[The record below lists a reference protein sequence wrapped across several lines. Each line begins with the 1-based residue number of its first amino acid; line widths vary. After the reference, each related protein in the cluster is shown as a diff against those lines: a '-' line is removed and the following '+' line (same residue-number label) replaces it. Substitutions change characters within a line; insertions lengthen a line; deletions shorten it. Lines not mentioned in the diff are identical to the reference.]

1 MPFIRE
7 GVTNMG
13 RKLTEADV
21 AVRSN
26 KAVEAAVER
35 ALATALL
42 SHNVGDAARF
52 MCDAHVP
59 LDVARRVLL
68 HPEAR
73 RATDWT
79 GVLRQRRGGA

>member
-1 MPFIRE
+1 
-7 GVTNMG
+7 MG
-13 RKLTEADV
+13 RMLTEADV

-42 SHNVGDAARF
+42 SHDIGDAARF
-52 MCDAHVP
+52 MYAAHVP
-59 LDVARRVLL
+59 LNVARRVLL

-73 RATDWT
+73 RSTDWT
-79 GVLRQRRGGA
+79 GVLRQRRDGA